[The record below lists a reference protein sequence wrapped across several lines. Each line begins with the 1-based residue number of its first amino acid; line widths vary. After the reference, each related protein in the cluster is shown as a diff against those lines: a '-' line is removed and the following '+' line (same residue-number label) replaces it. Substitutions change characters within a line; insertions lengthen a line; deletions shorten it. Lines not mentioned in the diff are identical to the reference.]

1 MSAPLG
7 ILATWEKQPGERQDY
22 DIDFGDWL
30 RHLDDTPAATN
41 PVTVQAQPGITLV
54 SHSLSGAVVKVW
66 MDGGSAGKRYK
77 VTATMATA
85 GGRVKEAEIMIFV
98 KEV

>member
-1 MSAPLG
+1 MSSPLE

-30 RHLDDTPAATN
+30 QGLSDQPAGAN
-41 PVTVQAQPGITLV
+41 PVSVTVSPGITLV
-54 SHSLSGAVVKVW
+54 SHDLVGTVVKVW
-66 MDGGSAGKRYK
+66 LAGGDAGRRYK
-77 VTATMATA
+77 VTATMTTD
-85 GGRVKEAEIMIFV
+85 GGRTKEAEIMIHV